1 MNSFWSRG
9 TGGSRWL
16 DYRAGA
22 VAVAVLLSWPA
33 HSDAQARTLPSKA
46 VKLDER
52 GMEIVL
58 AARTVAIIATGHPT
72 MEIAPAAEKNGR
84 ATLVVHGG
92 IRRRVDGD
100 QAKQEVQKVIE
111 QWGRFTLTD
120 DLERADLIL
129 AIAEHTVPASA
140 FSQMAGDT
148 SHRLR
153 DTLGVFA
160 RGVREPIWVD
170 TVTENT
176 FGALTGAAASKVA
189 EKFQQ
194 ALEAASRKSKP
205 AAGR

>member
-1 MNSFWSRG
+1 MKG
-9 TGGSRWL
+9 TL
-16 DYRAGA
+16 A
-22 VAVAVLLSWPA
+22 VALLLSWSA
-33 HSDAQARTLPSKA
+33 GGHAQTRTLPSKA
-46 VKLDER
+46 VKLDQR

-72 MEIAPAAEKNGR
+72 MEIAPADGKNGR

-100 QAKQEVQKVIE
+100 KAKQEVQKVIE

-129 AIAEHTVPASA
+129 AIAEYTVPSSA
-140 FSQMAGDT
+140 LSQMAGDT

-160 RGVREPIWVD
+160 RGAREPIWVD

-176 FGALTGAAASKVA
+176 FGALTGSAAGKVA
-189 EKFQQ
+189 EKFQR
-194 ALEAASRKSKP
+194 ALESASRTSKH

>member
-1 MNSFWSRG
+1 MKG
-9 TGGSRWL
+9 TL
-16 DYRAGA
+16 A
-22 VAVAVLLSWPA
+22 VALLLSWTA
-33 HSDAQARTLPSKA
+33 CGYAQTLTLPSKA
-46 VKLDER
+46 VKFDAQGTQIAL
-52 GMEIVL
+52 V
-58 AARTVAIIATGHPT
+58 ARTVAVVATGRPR
-72 MEIAPAAEKNGR
+72 MEIAPAGEKDGR
-84 ATLVVHGG
+84 ATLVIHGG

-129 AIAEHTVPASA
+129 AIAEDTVPARG

-194 ALEAASRKSKP
+194 ALEAAANRTSKR